1 MISGGTLYL
10 LLPRMGE
17 DSFKSVGFRGFFR
30 PFASISFSF
39 GPSLFFPLIEEL
51 AVLLDLLCDPEHG
64 FVKPAFLQFA
74 LPHDDDAPAFRFQ
87 LPPHLLVPLL
97 VPAHLRCPELRV
109 RLGNRIV
116 LAPFVSMP
124 EAPVDKDDRPVSRQD
139 DVRAPRQPLVV
150 YAIAE
155 SQAPKRIT
163 QTQLRLGGGGVDLR
177 HDVVP
182 LFGGEDVGH
191 ARKIVIILS
200 KNNEF
205 WGQYQSEDVLT
216 RS

>member
-1 MISGGTLYL
+1 ML
-10 LLPRMGE
+10 LSRQ
-17 DSFKSVGFRGFFR
+17 SRFRALLS
-30 PFASISFSF
+30 PLFSL
-39 GPSLFFPLIEEL
+39 GPSFLLPLIEEL
-51 AVLLDLLCDPEHG
+51 SVLLDLFCDFENG
-64 FVKPAFLQFA
+64 FVQPAFLQFA

-97 VPAHLRCPELRV
+97 VPAHLRRPELRV

-139 DVRAPRQPLVV
+139 DIRAPRQPLVV

-155 SQAPKRIT
+155 SQPPKGIT

-177 HDVVP
+177 HHVVP

-191 ARKIVIILS
+191 ARKKMMSNVGIIR
-200 KNNEF
+200 K
-205 WGQYQSEDVLT
+205 WGDYP
-216 RS
+216 